1 MSSVSGLPSESELTY
16 VPLIVFYFCEFS
28 SIALPPLHGVPAL
41 FVRARTH
48 TYHVIRPLLISLC
61 VHPLCLIPPTPLL
74 SSPLHLNSALSLL
87 PVPSFMLTL
96 LSFST
101 PGPRVPR
108 SSSLASFHGAAFYIS
123 VLLFILKQSPSIPQ
137 LSFLSAAVSFQ
148 LKPTKLRKWAFET
161 LISGRAPLR
170 DKQ

>member
-1 MSSVSGLPSESELTY
+1 MSSVSGLPSESKLTY

-28 SIALPPLHGVPAL
+28 SIALPALHARPLCLYA
-41 FVRARTH
+41 RARTLIMSFDLFNLSLRPPSLSH
-48 TYHVIRPLLISLC
+48 PSRPLPSSRSEFC
-61 VHPLCLIPPTPLL
+61 SFPP
-74 SSPLHLNSALSLL
+74 SSPVLHVNLALVLHSGSQSPPVLFSRFL
-87 PVPSFMLTL
+87 P
-96 LSFST
+96 
-101 PGPRVPR
+101 R
-108 SSSLASFHGAAFYIS
+108 AAFYIS

-137 LSFLSAAVSFQ
+137 LSFLSAMVSFQ

>member
-74 SSPLHLNSALSLL
+74 SSPSEFCSFPPSSPVLHVNLALVLHSGSPSPPVLFSRFL
-87 PVPSFMLTL
+87 P
-96 LSFST
+96 
-101 PGPRVPR
+101 R
-108 SSSLASFHGAAFYIS
+108 AAFYIS

-137 LSFLSAAVSFQ
+137 LSFLSATVSFQ